1 MKRKAFKTALPYT
14 VPIFAGSAE
23 FVAVNL
29 LLGAF
34 NPIQAFFTIY
44 PISGCQTGSNVY
56 QVSWKCIIGSS
67 LWTVSCVLPEK
78 CKNVRLI
85 LYSLDEFVLV

>member
-1 MKRKAFKTALPYT
+1 MLMSLT
-14 VPIFAGSAE
+14 IFAGSAE

-44 PISGCQTGSNVY
+44 TISG
-56 QVSWKCIIGSS
+56 
-67 LWTVSCVLPEK
+67 
-78 CKNVRLI
+78 
-85 LYSLDEFVLV
+85 